1 VRRRDF
7 ITLLSSAAA
16 TPMLWPLAAR
26 AQQQAVPV
34 VGYLDVGAPE
44 ERASLAA
51 AFRKGL
57 SETGYVEGQNV
68 TVEYHWL
75 EGQNDDRLP
84 ALVADLVRRRVAVI
98 ATPAST
104 LAAFAAKGATTTI
117 PIVFGVGLDPVEIGL
132 VGSLN
137 RPAGNVTGVS
147 RLTHEVATKRLAL
160 LHEMA
165 PAVTSIAV
173 LSNPANPASEAEAGE
188 LQVAARVLGLR
199 LLVLNASSPSEIEAA
214 FAILVQQRVGGLLVN
229 SDNLFTNQRE
239 QIATLVARHVMPAI
253 FSYREFPA
261 AGGLMSYGAS
271 FVDSFRQVGVYAGR
285 ILKGEKPSDLPVQ
298 QATRVELVINLK
310 TAKVLGLTVPPALLT
325 SADKVI
331 E

>member
-1 VRRRDF
+1 MRRREV
-7 ITLLSSAAA
+7 ITLFGGAAA
-16 TPMLWPLAAR
+16 WPLAAR
-26 AQQQAVPV
+26 GQQPALPV
-34 VGYLDVGAPE
+34 VGFINGGSPDSSARRVV
-44 ERASLAA
+44 

-57 SETGYVEGQNV
+57 NETGTIEGQNV

-75 EGQNDDRLP
+75 EGQYDRLP

-165 PAVTSIAV
+165 PSVTSIAV

-229 SDNLFTNQRE
+229 SDNLFTNQRD

-253 FSYREFPA
+253 FSYREFAA

-298 QATRVELVINLK
+298 QATKVELVINLK
-310 TAKVLGLTVPPALLT
+310 TAKALGLIVPPTLLAI
-325 SADKVI
+325 ADEVI